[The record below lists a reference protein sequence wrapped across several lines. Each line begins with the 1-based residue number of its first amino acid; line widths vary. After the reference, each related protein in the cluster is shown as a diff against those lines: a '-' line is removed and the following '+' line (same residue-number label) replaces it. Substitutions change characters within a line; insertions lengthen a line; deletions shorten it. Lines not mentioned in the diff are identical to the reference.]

1 MKSDWLVNH
10 RKNPTVAECSSQFP
24 WGYSKEQKRPVDWGY
39 PHPSSGPRL
48 ISWVLLELHHA
59 LVLLHKE
66 RSPVKQNMRKA
77 SAKNNNNDTCKPCWL
92 SLETCCDDVNSLQN
106 AIHGRGR
113 KEMRIEHHLIMQ
125 IDVGWV
131 VSLAGGLAGG

>member
-1 MKSDWLVNH
+1 MQNVLRSFLGAILKSKKGQWIGDILDTSLQRPATDFVGARAPSCIGAATQ
-10 RKNPTVAECSSQFP
+10 RKVSS
-24 WGYSKEQKRPVDWGY
+24 
-39 PHPSSGPRL
+39 HT
-48 ISWVLLELHHA
+48 
-59 LVLLHKE
+59 
-66 RSPVKQNMRKA
+66 KQNMRKA